1 MRYQFT
7 TLSGNTQEINL
18 NNAKLQSYS
27 VDPNQTLDTAEIQRL
42 IEIDHEYIDPN
53 SIVELGE

>member
-1 MRYQFT
+1 MRYEFT
-7 TLSGNTQEINL
+7 TLTGKTQQINL
-18 NNAKLQSYS
+18 NNEKLQSYS

-42 IEIDHEYIDPN
+42 IEIDHEYIDPT

>member
-7 TLSGNTQEINL
+7 TLSGKTQEINL